1 MEKRNI
7 TELMAEL
14 KILEEDRRDCTER
27 ANALTNDI
35 NKLSTMIED
44 HGKPVLVDDQV
55 NQLRELIESAIEN
68 YCFERDEFDVELC
81 LEYDNTI
88 EIDNV
93 TFQNHDNLAEFITE
107 KVLTMFNEQEV

>member
-1 MEKRNI
+1 MEKPNI
-7 TELMAEL
+7 TDLMAEL
-14 KILEEDRRDCTER
+14 KVLQEDRRDCTEK

-35 NKLSTMIED
+35 NKLEAMIED
-44 HGKPVLVDDQV
+44 HGKPPLVDKQV
-55 NQLRELIESAIEN
+55 EQLRDIIESAVED

-81 LEYDNTI
+81 LEYDNSI
-88 EIDNV
+88 VIDNI